1 MNRRELQSFVLPA
14 IFAVVVGV
22 SSCSHSQIR
31 KAQNPPAKAAVAS
44 STAAVV
50 SVPEPDVS
58 EASLHII
65 AEVKAIHFDYD
76 SAYLGP
82 EARAILVQNADWLK
96 SHEGSRV
103 QAAGHCDERGT
114 VEYNLALGQRRAQAV
129 KDYYKALGIA
139 EGRVATISYGKEKP
153 LCQESTEECW
163 QKNRMVETLVAFSE
177 AVSQLPT
184 GASSR

>member
-1 MNRRELQSFVLPA
+1 MAS
-14 IFAVVVGV
+14 
-22 SSCSHSQIR
+22 
-31 KAQNPPAKAAVAS
+31 VA
-44 STAAVV
+44 T
-50 SVPEPDVS
+50 PDVS

-65 AEVKAIHFDYD
+65 AEVKTVHFDYD

-96 SHEGSRV
+96 SHVETRV

-153 LCQESTEECW
+153 LCQESTEDCW
-163 QKNRMVETLVAFSE
+163 RKNRRVETLVAFPE
-177 AVSQLPT
+177 AVSQLPNER
-184 GASSR
+184 GSR